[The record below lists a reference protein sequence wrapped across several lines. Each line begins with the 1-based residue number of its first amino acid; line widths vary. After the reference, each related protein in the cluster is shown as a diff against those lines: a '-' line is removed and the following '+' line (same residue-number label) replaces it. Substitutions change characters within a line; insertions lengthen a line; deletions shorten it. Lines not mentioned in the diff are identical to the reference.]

1 MKAVNLPCLLV
12 VILLTAPVACRKRQ
26 PAPLPPAPE
35 TANPPATA
43 QKLATGHTVP
53 ATLKEFESS
62 VVLADLN
69 KNLQIFLAQKQRLPA
84 DLNELARDGGMP
96 IPTPPAGTKLV
107 IDAKAKAVK
116 VVPQ

>member
-1 MKAVNLPCLLV
+1 MNLPCLLAV
-12 VILLTAPVACRKRQ
+12 VLLTAPVACRKRQ
-26 PAPLPPAPE
+26 PAPPPPAPE
-35 TANPPATA
+35 AANQATPA
-43 QKLATGHTVP
+43 QKLASGHVVP

-84 DLNELARDGGMP
+84 DLNELARDSGMP
-96 IPTPPAGTKLV
+96 IPQPPAGTKLV
-107 IDAKAKAVK
+107 IDTKAKAVK

>member
-1 MKAVNLPCLLV
+1 MKLPLLLCFV
-12 VILLTAPVACRKRQ
+12 LLFGMIACRKRQ
-26 PAPLPPAPE
+26 PAPAPPPQEIADPARPAP
-35 TANPPATA
+35 
-43 QKLATGHTVP
+43 KLATGHVVP

-84 DLNELARDGGMP
+84 DLNELARDSGMS

>member
-1 MKAVNLPCLLV
+1 MKLPFLLCLLAT
-12 VILLTAPVACRKRQ
+12 LSLGACRKREPAAPV
-26 PAPLPPAPE
+26 PAPAAPSAAPADP
-35 TANPPATA
+35 
-43 QKLATGHTVP
+43 KLASGHTVP
-53 ATLKEFESS
+53 ADLKSFESS

-84 DLNELARDGGMP
+84 DLNELAKDSGMP

>member
-1 MKAVNLPCLLV
+1 MKAVKVLSLLAIAV
-12 VILLTAPVACRKRQ
+12 LAGSIACRKRQ
-26 PAPLPPAPE
+26 PVAPPPAPE
-35 TANPPATA
+35 AASPAAPA
-43 QKLATGHTVP
+43 QKLATGHVVP

-84 DLNELARDGGMP
+84 DLNELARDSGMP
-96 IPTPPAGTKLV
+96 IPTPPAGTKLM

>member
-1 MKAVNLPCLLV
+1 MKAVKVLSLLAAV
-12 VILLTAPVACRKRQ
+12 LLASLVACRKRQ
-26 PAPLPPAPE
+26 PAAPLPEPE
-35 TANPPATA
+35 TAAPAT
-43 QKLATGHTVP
+43 KLATGHVVP
-53 ATLKEFESS
+53 NTLKEFESS

-84 DLNELARDGGMP
+84 DLNELARDSGMP

>member
-1 MKAVNLPCLLV
+1 MKSMQVLSVLAIVLV
-12 VILLTAPVACRKRQ
+12 AGPIACRKRQ
-26 PAPLPPAPE
+26 PAAPPTAPE
-35 TANPPATA
+35 TTAAPA
-43 QKLATGHTVP
+43 QKLASGHSVP

-84 DLNELARDGGMP
+84 DLNELARDSGMP
-96 IPTPPAGTKLV
+96 IPNPPAGTKLV
-107 IDAKAKAVK
+107 IDAKSKSVK

>member
-1 MKAVNLPCLLV
+1 MKLPLLLCLV
-12 VILLTAPVACRKRQ
+12 VTASFCACRKRQ
-26 PAPLPPAPE
+26 PAAPLPPPD
-35 TANPPATA
+35 TTIPAQPA
-43 QKLATGHTVP
+43 SKLATGHVVP

-69 KNLQIFLAQKQRLPA
+69 KNLQIFLAQKQRLPT
-84 DLNELARDGGMP
+84 DLNELARDSGMP

-107 IDAKAKAVK
+107 MDAKSKSVK

>member
-1 MKAVNLPCLLV
+1 MKTVKILSLLAAVLLANSV
-12 VILLTAPVACRKRQ
+12 GCRKRP
-26 PAPLPPAPE
+26 PAAPPAPE
-35 TANPPATA
+35 AANPTAPA
-43 QKLATGHTVP
+43 QKLATGHVVP

-69 KNLQIFLAQKQRLPA
+69 KNLQIFLAQKQRLPT
-84 DLNELARDGGMP
+84 DLDELARIRGMP